1 MPTVGLVII
10 VTRLHGASVA
20 VNCDLIERVE
30 ATPDTVLTLVD
41 GSRYVVRESVT
52 EIVEKVRAFR
62 ASVVLLA
69 GRLDE
74 HPATG
79 QHLRLVPVPDPDA
92 NRGTWACRRP
102 GG

>member
-1 MPTVGLVII
+1 MII
-10 VTRLHGASVA
+10 VTRLHGPSLA

-41 GSRYVVRESVT
+41 GSRYVVREV
-52 EIVEKVRAFR
+52 VDKVRAFR

-74 HPATG
+74 RAAPG
-79 QHLRLVPVPDPDA
+79 QRLYLLPNPEPEAWTV
-92 NRGTWACRRP
+92 RRAR
-102 GG
+102 

>member
-1 MPTVGLVII
+1 MII
-10 VTRLHGASVA
+10 VTRLHGPSLA

-41 GSRYVVRESVT
+41 GSRYVVRETVS
-52 EIVEKVRAFR
+52 EIVDKVRAFR

-74 HPATG
+74 PAARTG
-79 QHLRLVPVPDPDA
+79 QHLHLVPNPDPEA
-92 NRGTWACRRP
+92 
-102 GG
+102 